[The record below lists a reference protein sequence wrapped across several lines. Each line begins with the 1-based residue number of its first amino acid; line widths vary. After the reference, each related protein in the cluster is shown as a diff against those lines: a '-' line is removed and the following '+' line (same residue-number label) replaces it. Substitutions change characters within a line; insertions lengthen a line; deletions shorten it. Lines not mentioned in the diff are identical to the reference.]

1 MSTDLR
7 APKNPNSNNPNSNK
21 PSPNG
26 NDSSDPVEKKKVF
39 DLSMTQ
45 VAGGALAAMT
55 AAALG
60 STLGVAGT
68 IAGAALASVVAGV
81 AGSLY
86 TASLRT
92 GREKVRTVFRGQS
105 TDAGSA
111 PPAPVDPATTF
122 SATGFPGT
130 STTGTSTVGTSG
142 RALEETQVFPAWDPL
157 PLEKP
162 ARTKHARAPF
172 PWKRAIA
179 VSLAVFALAAVLIT
193 GYERVSGQPLSGGTG
208 TTVSRVGNDTSSGS
222 DDGDATTPSETPSSS
237 STPSA
242 SESTPSASASP
253 AIGTEPS
260 ASESA
265 ESPSASSTE
274 SAPESA
280 TPSAGTDGAA
290 EAAPSQ

>member
-7 APKNPNSNNPNSNK
+7 VPNNPN
-21 PSPNG
+21 PNG
-26 NDSSDPVEKKKVF
+26 PNPNTSDGSEPVEEKKKVF
-39 DLSMTQ
+39 DLSLTQ

-105 TDAGSA
+105 TNAASA

-122 SATGFPGT
+122 SV
-130 STTGTSTVGTSG
+130 TGTPATATSG
-142 RALEETQVFPAWDPL
+142 RALEETQVLPAWDPL

-162 ARTKHARAPF
+162 ARTKRTRTPF
-172 PWKRAIA
+172 PWKRAVA
-179 VSLAVFALAAVLIT
+179 VSLSVFALAAVLIT

-208 TTVSRVGNDTSSGS
+208 TTVSQVGKDASSGS
-222 DDGDATTPSETPSSS
+222 DDGDTKTTPTATPSSS

-242 SESTPSASASP
+242 SESTPSASTSP
-253 AIGTEPS
+253 ATRTEPS

-265 ESPSASSTE
+265 ESPSPSTSE

-280 TPSAGTDGAA
+280 TPSAGIGGAG
-290 EAAPSQ
+290 EAAPSR

>member
-7 APKNPNSNNPNSNK
+7 APNNPNPNSSNT
-21 PSPNG
+21 
-26 NDSSDPVEKKKVF
+26 SDPVEEKKKVF
-39 DLSMTQ
+39 DLSLTQ

-111 PPAPVDPATTF
+111 PAAPVDPATTF
-122 SATGFPGT
+122 PASTFAASAN
-130 STTGTSTVGTSG
+130 SARSL
-142 RALEETQVFPAWDPL
+142 AETQVIPAWDPL

-162 ARTKHARAPF
+162 ARNKRAGARF
-172 PWKRAIA
+172 PWKRAVAI
-179 VSLAVFALAAVLIT
+179 SLSVFALAAVLIT

-208 TTVSRVGNDTSSGS
+208 TTVSRVGNDSSAGS
-222 DDGDATTPSETPSSS
+222 HDGDTKTTPSATPSSS
-237 STPSA
+237 GTPSA
-242 SESTPSASASP
+242 SESTPAASTSP
-253 AIGTEPS
+253 AIGTDPS
-260 ASESA
+260 PSESA
-265 ESPSASSTE
+265 ESPSPSDD
-274 SAPESA
+274 SAPQSA
-280 TPSAGTDGAA
+280 TPSAGTGGAA
-290 EAAPSQ
+290 EAGPSQ

>member
-7 APKNPNSNNPNSNK
+7 PPNNPNPTGSKN
-21 PSPNG
+21 PP
-26 NDSSDPVEKKKVF
+26 DPTEEKKKVF

-68 IAGAALASVVAGV
+68 IVGAALASVVAGV

-122 SATGFPGT
+122 SATRT
-130 STTGTSTVGTSG
+130 SASATNG
-142 RALEETQVFPAWDPL
+142 RALEETQALPAWDPL
-157 PLEKP
+157 PLEKSS
-162 ARTKHARAPF
+162 RTKRARAPF
-172 PWKRAIA
+172 PWKRAVA
-179 VSLAVFALAAVLIT
+179 VSLSVFALAAVLIT

-208 TTVSRVGNDTSSGS
+208 TTVSQVGSDTSSGS
-222 DDGDATTPSETPSSS
+222 DDGNTTTTQSATPSPS

-242 SESTPSASASP
+242 SESTPTASTSP
-253 AIGTEPS
+253 AIGTESSASESGKSPSPS
-260 ASESA
+260 ASES
-265 ESPSASSTE
+265 T
-274 SAPESA
+274 PESA
-280 TPSAGTDGAA
+280 APSVGTDGAA

>member
-1 MSTDLR
+1 MSTNLR
-7 APKNPNSNNPNSNK
+7 APNKPNSHSGDT
-21 PSPNG
+21 SV
-26 NDSSDPVEKKKVF
+26 PVEEKKKVLN
-39 DLSMTQ
+39 LSLTQ

-105 TDAGSA
+105 TGAASA
-111 PPAPVDPATTF
+111 PPAPVDPVTTF
-122 SATGFPGT
+122 RASSPAG
-130 STTGTSTVGTSG
+130 STNTA
-142 RALEETQVFPAWDPL
+142 RAFEETQVIPAWDPL

-162 ARTKHARAPF
+162 ARKKRARSPF

-179 VSLAVFALAAVLIT
+179 VSLSVFALAAVLIT

-208 TTVSRVGNDTSSGS
+208 TTVSQVGNDTSSGS
-222 DDGDATTPSETPSSS
+222 DDGDTTTTPSPS
-237 STPSA
+237 STPST
-242 SESTPSASASP
+242 SDTPSASTSP
-253 AIGTEPS
+253 AVGTAPS

-265 ESPSASSTE
+265 ESPSPSASAST
-274 SAPESA
+274 PESA
-280 TPSAGTDGAA
+280 MPSVGTGGAG

>member
-1 MSTDLR
+1 MVTDLR
-7 APKNPNSNNPNSNK
+7 STNNPNPNSSTT
-21 PSPNG
+21 
-26 NDSSDPVEKKKVF
+26 SDPVEDKKKVF
-39 DLSMTQ
+39 DLSLTQ

-68 IAGAALASVVAGV
+68 IAGAALASIVAGV

-105 TDAGSA
+105 TDAASA

-122 SATGFPGT
+122 SASAT
-130 STTGTSTVGTSG
+130 SA
-142 RALEETQVFPAWDPL
+142 RPLEETQVIPAWDPL

-162 ARTKHARAPF
+162 ARNKRAGASF
-172 PWKRAIA
+172 PWKRSVA

-208 TTVSRVGNDTSSGS
+208 TTVSRVGNDTSSCS
-222 DDGDATTPSETPSSS
+222 DDADTKTTPSPTPSSS
-237 STPSA
+237 NTPSA
-242 SESTPSASASP
+242 SLSTPAPSTSP
-253 AIGTEPS
+253 AAQTEPS

-265 ESPSASSTE
+265 QSPNASTSEST
-274 SAPESA
+274 PESA
-280 TPSAGTDGAA
+280 TPSPGTDGAA